1 MSSIYSRRYILRQGK
16 QALLGFS
23 VANVLNGIK
32 QSIAFG
38 DNTLNHHSIEA
49 VIHNLT
55 EQIPLWMKQFK
66 IPGLSLA
73 VIQEKKAFWHHSF
86 GVRNYYSQKPVDD
99 RTIFA
104 AASLSKPLFAYAVIK
119 MVERGY
125 LNLDTPLTEY
135 TAKPYIKDDRLKLIT
150 ARRVLS
156 HTTGFP
162 NWSGDEPV
170 WIENTPGKKFGYSGE
185 GYLYLQKVIEEITN
199 QPFEQYIF
207 DQLLAPL
214 SMNQSSYV
222 WQPAYQY
229 LATDGHD
236 RDLIPRSM
244 KKPTEALSAGSLR
257 TTAQEYAQFM
267 IAMMQSG
274 TVDSHLLTES
284 SVQEMLRS
292 QIQLNYHLDWGLGW
306 GLEYSNNQKYFWH
319 WGDAGIYKSFAIASR
334 ELDTGVVI
342 LTNSE
347 NGLKICPPIVSA
359 VMSGDRFA
367 FDFEMMEY

>member
-1 MSSIYSRRYILRQGK
+1 MSKFYSRRYLLQLGK
-16 QALLGFS
+16 QATLGFS
-23 VANVLNGIK
+23 ATHILNGIK
-32 QSIAFG
+32 QSTATTQNIPSY
-38 DNTLNHHSIEA
+38 HRMEA
-49 VIHNLT
+49 VISNLT
-55 EQIPLWMKQFK
+55 EQIPLWMKQYK

-73 VIQEKKAFWHHSF
+73 VIQEKRVFWHRSF
-86 GVRNYYSQKPVDD
+86 GVTNYYSQKPVND

-104 AASLSKPLFAYAVIK
+104 AASLSKPLFAYAVMK
-119 MVERGY
+119 MVERGR
-125 LNLDTPLTEY
+125 LELDTPLTEY
-135 TAKPYIKDDRLKLIT
+135 TADPYIKDNRLKLIT

-170 WIENTPGKKFGYSGE
+170 WIENIPGTKFGYSGE

-199 QPFEQYIF
+199 QPLEQYIYN
-207 DQLLAPL
+207 QLLAPL
-214 SMNQSSYV
+214 RMNQSSYV

-236 RDLIPRSM
+236 RNLKPRSM
-244 KKPTEALSAGSLR
+244 KKPSEGLSAGSLR
-257 TTAQEYAQFM
+257 TTAQEYAQFIM
-267 IAMMQSG
+267 AMMQSG

-292 QIQLNYHLDWGLGW
+292 QAQINNYLDWGLGW

-319 WGDAGIYKSFAIASR
+319 WGDGGVYKTFAIASR
-334 ELDTGVVI
+334 KLGKGVVI
-342 LTNSE
+342 LTNSQ
-347 NGLKICPPIVSA
+347 NGLKICPDIVTA

-367 FDFEMMEY
+367 FDFEMIEY

>member
-1 MSSIYSRRYILRQGK
+1 MSSIYSRRHILRQGK

-32 QSIAFG
+32 QSIALG
-38 DNTLNHHSIEA
+38 DNTLNHHSREA
-49 VIHNLT
+49 VISDLT
-55 EQIPLWMKQFK
+55 EQIPLWMKQYK

-73 VIQEKKAFWHHSF
+73 VIQEKRVFWHQSF
-86 GVRNYYSQKPVDD
+86 AIKNYHGRQPVDEQ
-99 RTIFA
+99 TIFA
-104 AASLSKPLFAYAVIK
+104 AASLSKPLFAYAVMK
-119 MVERGY
+119 LVERGR
-125 LNLDTPLTEY
+125 LELDTPLTEY
-135 TAKPYIKDDRLKLIT
+135 TAKPYIKDNRIKLIT
-150 ARRVLS
+150 ARQVLS

-162 NWSGDEPV
+162 NWSGDQPV
-170 WIENTPGKKFGYSGE
+170 WIENTPGTKFGYSGE
-185 GYLYLQKVIEEITN
+185 GYLYLQKVIEEITK
-199 QPFEQYIF
+199 QPLEQFIYN
-207 DQLLAPL
+207 QLLAPL
-214 SMNQSSYV
+214 RMNQSSYV

-236 RDLIPRSM
+236 RDLKPRSM
-244 KKPTEALSAGSLR
+244 KKPSEGLSAGSLR

-292 QIQLNYHLDWGLGW
+292 QAQINNYLDWGLGW

-319 WGDAGIYKSFAIASR
+319 WGDGEVYKTFAIASR
-334 ELDTGVVI
+334 ELGKGVVI
-342 LTNSE
+342 LTNSQ
-347 NGLKICPPIVSA
+347 NGLKICPDIVAA

-367 FDFEMMEY
+367 FDFEMIEY

>member
-1 MSSIYSRRYILRQGK
+1 MSTIYSRRYLLRQSK

-23 VANVLNGIK
+23 VVCILNEIEK
-32 QSIAFG
+32 SIAFG
-38 DNTLNHHSIEA
+38 QTSPKPHSIEA
-49 VIHNLT
+49 VISNLT
-55 EQIPLWMKQFK
+55 EQIPLWMKQYK

-73 VIQEKKAFWHHSF
+73 VIQKKKIFWHHSF
-86 GVRNYYSQKPVDD
+86 GVTNYYSQKPVDD

-104 AASLSKPLFAYAVIK
+104 AASLSKPLFAYAAIK

-135 TAKPYIKDDRLKLIT
+135 TADPYIKDNRLKLIT

-162 NWSGDEPV
+162 NWSGDKPV
-170 WIENTPGKKFGYSGE
+170 WIENTPGTKFSYSGE

-199 QPFEQYIF
+199 QPFGQYIYN
-207 DQLLAPL
+207 QLLAPL
-214 SMNQSSYV
+214 GMNQSSYV

-236 RDLIPRSM
+236 RNLKPRSM
-244 KKPTEALSAGSLR
+244 KKPSEGLSAGSLR

-267 IAMMQSG
+267 MAMMQSG
-274 TVDSHLLTES
+274 TIDSHLLTES

-319 WGDAGIYKSFAIASR
+319 WGDGGVYKTFAIASR
-334 ELDTGVVI
+334 ELGTGVVI
-342 LTNSE
+342 LTNSQ
-347 NGLKICPPIVSA
+347 NGLKICPEIVSA
-359 VMSGDRFA
+359 VMSGDHFA
-367 FDFEMMEY
+367 FDFEMIEY